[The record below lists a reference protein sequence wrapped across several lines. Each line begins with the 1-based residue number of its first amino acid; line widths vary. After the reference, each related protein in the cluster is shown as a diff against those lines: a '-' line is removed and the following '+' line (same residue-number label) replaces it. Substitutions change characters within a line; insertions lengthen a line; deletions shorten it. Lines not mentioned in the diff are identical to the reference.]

1 MLITRTLLVLCA
13 VTALLALPTGAAAR
27 QASTLNGTAALYQV
41 QGTAPSGAMLTVVL
55 REFKAGV
62 ATSIATQTFPVAGKP
77 APFAFAMSYDTGRID
92 PNLDY
97 RAEATYVVNGQERFR
112 TTMQYPVLTKGNPTT
127 VAMTL
132 YAVQL
137 PTTLSGTPLL
147 ALAGL
152 ALALALGAHLLRVR
166 AARTPARQ
174 GNA

>member
-1 MLITRTLLVLCA
+1 MNDKA
-13 VTALLALPTGAAAR
+13 GHD
-27 QASTLNGTAALYQV
+27 AALTRLIAKDAITEV
-41 QGTAPSGAMLTVVL
+41 LNRFARGADS
-55 REFKAGV
+55 A
-62 ATSIATQTFPVAGKP
+62 
-77 APFAFAMSYDTGRID
+77 
-92 PNLDY
+92 NLDLIRSVY
-97 RAEATYVVNGQERFR
+97 WPEATDDHGNFSGNAMEFAEHAMDVLKRFR

-152 ALALALGAHLLRVR
+152 ALALALGAHLLRR
-166 AARTPARQ
+166 RGARTPARQ